1 MSQCTATSKTTGQ
14 RCRRAAMRGKTVCY
28 MHGGK
33 TPAGMASPHFRHGRY
48 SKVLPDR
55 LAGRYQQALQ
65 DPELLALRDEI
76 ALVDA
81 RKAELLGRVLSGES
95 GEAWRQAQR
104 QQQALTQSLNK
115 GDIAAARAAILELER
130 IIGRG
135 LADYAAWREIQGL
148 LDQRERLVRSERQR
162 MVQAQQMISLQQVM
176 VFVNAISSL
185 VREHVRD
192 PDTLAA
198 ISAGIRAYLSRD
210 SQAPGPGPDA

>member
-1 MSQCTATSKTTGQ
+1 MTGQ
-14 RCRRAAMRGKTVCY
+14 SVCY
-28 MHGGK
+28 HHGGR
-33 TPAGMASPHFRHGRY
+33 TPTGVASPQFRHGRY
-48 SKVLPDR
+48 SKVLPER
-55 LAGRYQQALQ
+55 LAGRYEQALA
-65 DPELLALRDEI
+65 DPEILALRDEI
-76 ALVDA
+76 ALLDA

-95 GEAWRQAQR
+95 GEAWQQARR

-115 GDIAAARAAILELER
+115 GDIAAARSAIMELER

-162 MVQAQQMISLQQVM
+162 MVQGQQMISLQQVM

-192 PDTLAA
+192 PDALAA

-210 SQAPGPGPDA
+210 SRALGPGPDT